1 MSETLSYKNYNP
13 RLSKKNEDRIFGK
26 GHIGGKASGLCFA
39 EEVVEKYSDVFKQC
53 VKIPESFFIATDYY
67 QMFLDYNDLNDIT
80 EDTPYDEAEI
90 RFRETKFP
98 PEYEKILYEILSK
111 MHYPLAIRSSS
122 LLEDNIK
129 YSFAGKY
136 YTTFIP
142 NRGSDRERVKQ
153 LEKAIKEIYL
163 SVYRPD
169 AVAYRRK
176 HAPGQKDLMGVIVQQ
191 LIGSQKGVYFYPE
204 VSGVGFSRNYRR
216 WTDRIKI
223 EDGVVRLVFGLGTK
237 CTGRGY
243 ARIFSLTN
251 LRLRP
256 EGNNPKEIAKNSQEA
271 FDVLNLITGE
281 VETYNINEVPQFLTY
296 HDKIGDIAQTY
307 SERENAIL
315 DINILNRSDEVFD
328 KYIFTFENFPRRHK
342 GFFSIISN
350 LFKYLEKEME
360 MAVDIEFAYNLKKD
374 EFYLLQTR
382 PLSSYESFRKVHIPK
397 DIEKKCVLLKGDR
410 MLTNGILKNI
420 RYIVYVDHKVYSQY
434 KDKHEIAR
442 IIGRLNKSIGDK
454 YILVGPGRWGSS
466 NPYLGV
472 PVIYNEISNAAMIV
486 ELGIKNG
493 DFMPELSYGT
503 HFFADLDIDNILY
516 MPVFD
521 GYKDNIFNEEWFKKG
536 TYIDTAV
543 KIFEGRFDAYLDGD
557 KMIGYVI
564 SHEK

>member
-1 MSETLSYKNYNP
+1 MLEIFSDKKYK
-13 RLSKKNEDRIFGK
+13 IFGN
-26 GHIGGKASGLCFA
+26 GSIGGKASGLSFA
-39 EEVVEKYSDVFKQC
+39 EEVLEKYYKDFKGT

-67 QMFLDYNDLNDIT
+67 EMFLEYNRLEDID
-80 EDTPYDEAEI
+80 ENTPYEEAEI
-90 RFRETKFP
+90 RFKEAEFP
-98 PEYEKILYEILSK
+98 PEYKKMLKEILQV
-111 MHYPLAIRSSS
+111 MDYPLAVRSSS

-136 YTTFIP
+136 YTTFIS
-142 NRGSDRERVKQ
+142 NRGTERERLKQ
-153 LEKAIKEIYL
+153 LEKAIKEVYL
-163 SVYRPD
+163 SVYGPD
-169 AVAYRRK
+169 AVTYRKK
-176 HAPGQKDLMGVIVQQ
+176 HASGQRELMGVIVQR
-191 LIGSQKGVYFYPE
+191 LIGSQKGIYFYPD

-256 EGNNPKEIAKNSQEA
+256 EGNNPQEIAKNSQEA
-271 FDVLNLITGE
+271 FDVLNLMTGE
-281 VETYNINEVPQFLTY
+281 LETYDINDVPQFLSY
-296 HDKIGDIAQTY
+296 HPRISDIAQVY
-307 SERENAIL
+307 SRKDNAIL
-315 DINILNRSDEVFD
+315 DLNMLSSKGGLE

-342 GFFSIISN
+342 AFFNTVSA
-350 LFKYLEKEME
+350 LFKCLESEMKVP
-360 MAVDIEFAYNLKKD
+360 VDIEFTYDLETG
-374 EFYLLQTR
+374 EFYLVQAR
-382 PLSSYESFRKVHIPK
+382 PLSSYETFRKVHIPK
-397 DIEKKCVLLKGDR
+397 DIDKRCVLLKGDR
-410 MLTNGILKNI
+410 MLTNGVLKNI
-420 RYIVYVDHKVYSQY
+420 KYIVYVDHEVYSNY

-442 IIGRLNKSIGDK
+442 IIGRINKSLGDR

-503 HFFADLDIDNILY
+503 HFFADLDADNILY

-521 GYKDNIFNEEWFKKG
+521 GYENNIFNEQWFKKG
-536 TYIDTAV
+536 SYIDTGV
-543 KIFEGRFDAYLDGD
+543 KIFEGRFDAYLDGE
-557 KMIGYVI
+557 KMVGYVI
-564 SHEK
+564 SNEK

>member
-1 MSETLSYKNYNP
+1 MLEIFSDKKYK
-13 RLSKKNEDRIFGK
+13 IFGN
-26 GHIGGKASGLCFA
+26 GSIGGKASGLSFA
-39 EEVVEKYSDVFKQC
+39 EEVLEKYYKDFKGT

-67 QMFLDYNDLNDIT
+67 EMFLEYNRLEDID
-80 EDTPYDEAEI
+80 ENTPYEEAEI
-90 RFRETKFP
+90 RFKEAEFP
-98 PEYEKILYEILSK
+98 PKYKKMLKEILQV
-111 MHYPLAIRSSS
+111 MDYPLAVRSSS

-136 YTTFIP
+136 YTTFIS
-142 NRGSDRERVKQ
+142 NRGTERERLKQ
-153 LEKAIKEIYL
+153 LEKAIKEVYL
-163 SVYRPD
+163 SVYGPD
-169 AVAYRRK
+169 AVTYRKK
-176 HAPGQKDLMGVIVQQ
+176 HASGQRELMGVIVQR
-191 LIGSQKGVYFYPE
+191 LIGSQKGIYFYPD

-256 EGNNPKEIAKNSQEA
+256 EGNNPQEIAKNSQEA
-271 FDVLNLITGE
+271 FDVLNLMTGE
-281 VETYNINEVPQFLTY
+281 LETYDINDVPQFLSY
-296 HDKIGDIAQTY
+296 HPRISDIAQVY
-307 SERENAIL
+307 LRKDNAIL
-315 DINILNRSDEVFD
+315 DLNMLSSKGGLE

-342 GFFSIISN
+342 AFFNTVSA
-350 LFKYLEKEME
+350 LFKCLESEMKVP
-360 MAVDIEFAYNLKKD
+360 VDIEFTYDLETGK
-374 EFYLLQTR
+374 FYLVQAR
-382 PLSSYESFRKVHIPK
+382 PLSSYETFRKVHIPK
-397 DIEKKCVLLKGDR
+397 DIDKRCVLLKGDR
-410 MLTNGILKNI
+410 MLTNGVLKNI
-420 RYIVYVDHKVYSQY
+420 KYIVYVDHEVYSNY

-442 IIGRLNKSIGDK
+442 IIGRINKSLGDR

-503 HFFADLDIDNILY
+503 HFFADLDADNILY

-521 GYKDNIFNEEWFKKG
+521 GYENNIFNEQWFKKG
-536 TYIDTAV
+536 SYIDTGV
-543 KIFEGRFDAYLDGD
+543 KIFEGRFDAYLDGE
-557 KMIGYVI
+557 KMVGYVI
-564 SHEK
+564 SNEK

>member
-1 MSETLSYKNYNP
+1 MLEIFSDKKYK
-13 RLSKKNEDRIFGK
+13 IFGN
-26 GHIGGKASGLCFA
+26 GSIGGKASGLSFA
-39 EEVVEKYSDVFKQC
+39 EEVLEKYYKDFKET

-67 QMFLDYNDLNDIT
+67 EMFLEYNRLEDID
-80 EDTPYDEAEI
+80 ENTPYEEAEI
-90 RFRETKFP
+90 RFKEAEFP
-98 PEYEKILYEILSK
+98 PEYKKMLKEILQV
-111 MHYPLAIRSSS
+111 MDYPLAVRSSS

-136 YTTFIP
+136 YTTFIS
-142 NRGSDRERVKQ
+142 NRGTERERLKQ
-153 LEKAIKEIYL
+153 LEKAIKEVYL
-163 SVYRPD
+163 SVYGPD
-169 AVAYRRK
+169 AVTYRKK
-176 HAPGQKDLMGVIVQQ
+176 HASGQRELMGVIVQR
-191 LIGSQKGVYFYPE
+191 LIGSQKGIYFYPD

-256 EGNNPKEIAKNSQEA
+256 EGNNPQEIAKNSQEA
-271 FDVLNLITGE
+271 FDVLNLMTGE
-281 VETYNINEVPQFLTY
+281 LETYDINDVPQFLSY
-296 HDKIGDIAQTY
+296 HPRISDIAQVY
-307 SERENAIL
+307 SRKDNAIL
-315 DINILNRSDEVFD
+315 DLNMLSSKSGLE

-342 GFFSIISN
+342 AFFNTVSA
-350 LFKYLEKEME
+350 LFKCLESEMKVP
-360 MAVDIEFAYNLKKD
+360 VDIEFTYDLETG
-374 EFYLLQTR
+374 EFYLVQAR
-382 PLSSYESFRKVHIPK
+382 PLSSYETFRKVHIPK
-397 DIEKKCVLLKGDR
+397 DIDKRCVLLKGDR
-410 MLTNGILKNI
+410 MLTNGVLKNI
-420 RYIVYVDHKVYSQY
+420 KYIVYVDHEVYSNY

-442 IIGRLNKSIGDK
+442 IIGRINKSLGDR

-503 HFFADLDIDNILY
+503 HFFADLDADNILY

-521 GYKDNIFNEEWFKKG
+521 GYENNIFNEQWFKKG
-536 TYIDTAV
+536 SYIDTGV
-543 KIFEGRFDAYLDGD
+543 KIFEGRFDAYLDGE
-557 KMIGYVI
+557 KMVGYVI
-564 SHEK
+564 SNEK

>member
-1 MSETLSYKNYNP
+1 MFETLLYKNYDP
-13 RLSKKNEDRIFGK
+13 RLNEKNKHRIFGK
-26 GHIGGKASGLCFA
+26 GHIGGKASGLSFA
-39 EEVVEKYSDVFKQC
+39 EEVLERYHEVFVKSI
-53 VKIPESFFIATDYY
+53 KIPESFFIATDYY
-67 QMFLDYNDLNDIT
+67 QMFIDYNYLNDIT
-80 EDTPYDEAEI
+80 EDTPYEEAEI
-90 RFRETKFP
+90 RFKEAKFP
-98 PEYEKILYEILSK
+98 SEYKQILYEILTK
-111 MHYPLAIRSSS
+111 MNYPLAIRSSS
-122 LLEDNIK
+122 LLEDNVK

-142 NRGSDRERVKQ
+142 NRGTMRERVNQ

-163 SVYRPD
+163 SVYGPD

-176 HAPGQKDLMGVIVQQ
+176 HAPGQKESMGVIVQQ
-191 LIGSQKGVYFYPE
+191 LIGSQKGIYFYPE

-256 EGNNPKEIAKNSQEA
+256 EGNNPREIAQNSQEA
-271 FDVLNLITGE
+271 FDVLNLISGE

-296 HDKIGDIAQTY
+296 HNKINDIAQVY
-307 SERENAIL
+307 SKKENAIF
-315 DINILNRSDEVFD
+315 DINMLNNNDIFN
-328 KYIFTFENFPRRHK
+328 KYIFTFENFPRRHR
-342 GFFSIISN
+342 GFFNIISK
-350 LFKYLEKEME
+350 LFKYLEEEMGI
-360 MAVDIEFAYNLKKD
+360 AVDIEFTYDLERE
-374 EFYLLQTR
+374 EFYLLQAR

-397 DIEKKCVLLKGDR
+397 DIEDKCILLKGDR
-410 MLTNGILKNI
+410 MITNGVLRNI
-420 RYIVYVDHKVYSQY
+420 RYILYVDHEVYSQY
-434 KDKHEIAR
+434 KDKYEIAR
-442 IIGRLNKSIGDK
+442 IIGRLNKSIGDR

-503 HFFADLDIDNILY
+503 HFFADLDVDNILY

-521 GYKDNIFNEEWFKKG
+521 GYENNIFNEEWFKKG

>member
-1 MSETLSYKNYNP
+1 MLEIFSDKKYK
-13 RLSKKNEDRIFGK
+13 IFGN
-26 GHIGGKASGLCFA
+26 GSIGGKASGLSFA
-39 EEVVEKYSDVFKQC
+39 EEVLEKYYKDFKGT

-67 QMFLDYNDLNDIT
+67 EMFLEYNRLEDID
-80 EDTPYDEAEI
+80 EDTPYEEAEI
-90 RFRETKFP
+90 RFKEAEFP
-98 PEYEKILYEILSK
+98 PEYKKMLKEILQV
-111 MHYPLAIRSSS
+111 MDYPLAVRSSS

-136 YTTFIP
+136 YTTFIS
-142 NRGSDRERVKQ
+142 NRGTERERLKQ
-153 LEKAIKEIYL
+153 LEKAIKEVYL
-163 SVYRPD
+163 SVYGPD
-169 AVAYRRK
+169 AVTYRKK
-176 HAPGQKDLMGVIVQQ
+176 HASGQRELMGVIVQR
-191 LIGSQKGVYFYPE
+191 LIGSQKGIYFYPD

-256 EGNNPKEIAKNSQEA
+256 EGNNPQEIAKNSQEA
-271 FDVLNLITGE
+271 FDVLNLMTGE
-281 VETYNINEVPQFLTY
+281 LETYDINDVPQFLSY
-296 HDKIGDIAQTY
+296 HPRISDIAQVY
-307 SERENAIL
+307 SRKDNAIL
-315 DINILNRSDEVFD
+315 DLNMLSSKSGLE

-342 GFFSIISN
+342 AFFNTVSA
-350 LFKYLEKEME
+350 LFKCLESEMKVP
-360 MAVDIEFAYNLKKD
+360 VDIEFTYDLESG
-374 EFYLLQTR
+374 EFYLVQAR
-382 PLSSYESFRKVHIPK
+382 PLSSYETFRKVHIPK
-397 DIEKKCVLLKGDR
+397 DIDKRCVLLKGDR
-410 MLTNGILKNI
+410 MLTNGVLKNI
-420 RYIVYVDHKVYSQY
+420 KYIVYVDHEVYSNY

-442 IIGRLNKSIGDK
+442 IIGRINKSLGDR

-503 HFFADLDIDNILY
+503 HFFADLDADNILY

-521 GYKDNIFNEEWFKKG
+521 GYENNIFNEQWFKKG
-536 TYIDTAV
+536 SYIDTGV
-543 KIFEGRFDAYLDGD
+543 KIFEGRFDAYLDGE
-557 KMIGYVI
+557 KMVGYVI
-564 SHEK
+564 SNEK

>member
-1 MSETLSYKNYNP
+1 MLEIFSGKKYK
-13 RLSKKNEDRIFGK
+13 IFGN
-26 GHIGGKASGLCFA
+26 GSIGGKASGLSFA
-39 EEVVEKYSDVFKQC
+39 EEVLEKYYKDFKGT

-67 QMFLDYNDLNDIT
+67 EMFLEYNRLEDID
-80 EDTPYDEAEI
+80 ENTPYEEAEI
-90 RFRETKFP
+90 RFKEAEFP
-98 PEYEKILYEILSK
+98 PEYKKMLKEILQV
-111 MHYPLAIRSSS
+111 MDYPLAVRSSS

-136 YTTFIP
+136 YTTFIS
-142 NRGSDRERVKQ
+142 NRGTERERLKQ
-153 LEKAIKEIYL
+153 LEKAIKEVYL
-163 SVYRPD
+163 SVYGPD
-169 AVAYRRK
+169 AVTYRKK
-176 HAPGQKDLMGVIVQQ
+176 HASGQRELMGVIVQR
-191 LIGSQKGVYFYPE
+191 LIGSQKGIYFYPD

-256 EGNNPKEIAKNSQEA
+256 EGNNPQEIAKNSQEA
-271 FDVLNLITGE
+271 FDVLNLMTGE
-281 VETYNINEVPQFLTY
+281 LETYDINDVPQFLSY
-296 HDKIGDIAQTY
+296 HPRISDIAQVY
-307 SERENAIL
+307 SRKDNAIL
-315 DINILNRSDEVFD
+315 NLNMLSSKSGLE

-342 GFFSIISN
+342 AFFNMVSA
-350 LFKYLEKEME
+350 LFKCLESEMKVP
-360 MAVDIEFAYNLKKD
+360 VDIEFTYDLETG
-374 EFYLLQTR
+374 EFYLVQAR
-382 PLSSYESFRKVHIPK
+382 PLSSYETFRKVHIPK
-397 DIEKKCVLLKGDR
+397 DIDKRCVLLKGDR
-410 MLTNGILKNI
+410 MLTNGVLKNI
-420 RYIVYVDHKVYSQY
+420 KYIVYVDHEVYSNY

-442 IIGRLNKSIGDK
+442 IIGRINKSLGDR

-503 HFFADLDIDNILY
+503 HFFADLDADNILY

-521 GYKDNIFNEEWFKKG
+521 GYENNIFNEQWFKKG
-536 TYIDTAV
+536 SYIDTGV
-543 KIFEGRFDAYLDGD
+543 KIFEGRFDAYLDGE
-557 KMIGYVI
+557 KMVGYVI
-564 SHEK
+564 SNEK

>member
-1 MSETLSYKNYNP
+1 MLEIFSDKKYK
-13 RLSKKNEDRIFGK
+13 IFGN
-26 GHIGGKASGLCFA
+26 GSIGGKASGLSFA
-39 EEVVEKYSDVFKQC
+39 EEVLEKYYKDFKGT

-67 QMFLDYNDLNDIT
+67 EMFLEYNRLEDID
-80 EDTPYDEAEI
+80 ENTPYEEAEI
-90 RFRETKFP
+90 RFKEAEFP
-98 PEYEKILYEILSK
+98 PEYKKMLKEILQV
-111 MHYPLAIRSSS
+111 MDYPLAVRSSS

-136 YTTFIP
+136 YTTFIS
-142 NRGSDRERVKQ
+142 NRGTERERLKQ
-153 LEKAIKEIYL
+153 LEKAIKEVYL
-163 SVYRPD
+163 SVYGPD
-169 AVAYRRK
+169 AVTYRKK
-176 HAPGQKDLMGVIVQQ
+176 HASGQRELMGVIVQR
-191 LIGSQKGVYFYPE
+191 LIGSQKGIYFYPD

-256 EGNNPKEIAKNSQEA
+256 EGNNPQEIAKNSQEA
-271 FDVLNLITGE
+271 FDVLNLMTGE
-281 VETYNINEVPQFLTY
+281 LETYDINDVPQFLSY
-296 HDKIGDIAQTY
+296 HPRISDIAQVY
-307 SERENAIL
+307 SRKDNAIL
-315 DINILNRSDEVFD
+315 DLNMLSSKSGLE

-342 GFFSIISN
+342 AFFNTVSA
-350 LFKYLEKEME
+350 LFKCLESEMKVP
-360 MAVDIEFAYNLKKD
+360 VDIEFTYDLETG
-374 EFYLLQTR
+374 EFYLVQAR
-382 PLSSYESFRKVHIPK
+382 PLSSYETFRKVHIPK
-397 DIEKKCVLLKGDR
+397 DIDKRCVLLKGDR
-410 MLTNGILKNI
+410 MLTNGVLKNI
-420 RYIVYVDHKVYSQY
+420 KYIVYVDHEVYSNY

-442 IIGRLNKSIGDK
+442 IIGRINKSLGDR

-503 HFFADLDIDNILY
+503 HFFADLDADNILY

-521 GYKDNIFNEEWFKKG
+521 GYENNIFNEQWFKKG
-536 TYIDTAV
+536 SYIDTGV
-543 KIFEGRFDAYLDGD
+543 KIFEGRFDAYLDGE
-557 KMIGYVI
+557 KMVGYVI
-564 SHEK
+564 SNEK

>member
-1 MSETLSYKNYNP
+1 MLEIFSD
-13 RLSKKNEDRIFGK
+13 KKYRIIGS
-26 GHIGGKASGLCFA
+26 GSIGGKASGLSFA
-39 EEVVEKYSDVFKQC
+39 EQVLEKYRDDFKGA

-67 QMFLDYNDLNDIT
+67 EMFLKYNKLENID
-80 EDTPYDEAEI
+80 ESTPYEEAEM
-90 RFRETKFP
+90 RFKEAEFP
-98 PEYEKILYEILSK
+98 PEYKSVLKEILQV
-111 MHYPLAIRSSS
+111 MDYPLAVRSSS
-122 LLEDNIK
+122 LLEDNIR

-136 YTTFIP
+136 YTTFIS
-142 NRGSDRERVKQ
+142 NRGTERERLKQ
-153 LEKAIKEIYL
+153 LEKAIKEVYL
-163 SVYRPD
+163 SVYGPD
-169 AVAYRRK
+169 AVTYRKK
-176 HAPGQKDLMGVIVQQ
+176 HAAGQKELMGVIVQR
-191 LIGSQKGVYFYPE
+191 LIGSQKGIYFYPD

-251 LRLRP
+251 LKLRP
-256 EGNNPKEIAKNSQEA
+256 EGNNPQEIARNSQEA

-281 VETYNINEVPQFLTY
+281 LETYNINEVPHFLNY
-296 HDKIGDIAQTY
+296 HSKIRDIAQIY
-307 SERENAIL
+307 SRKENAIL
-315 DINILNRSDEVFD
+315 DINMLNLKGGHE

-342 GFFSIISN
+342 TFFNTVST
-350 LFKYLEKEME
+350 LFKCLEAEMKVP
-360 MAVDIEFAYNLKKD
+360 VDIEFTYDLD
-374 EFYLLQTR
+374 TGEFYLVQAR
-382 PLSSYESFRKVHIPK
+382 PLSSYENFRRVHIPK

-410 MLTNGILKNI
+410 MLTNGVLKNI
-420 RYIVYVDHKVYSQY
+420 KYIVYVDHEVYTNY

-442 IIGRLNKSIGDK
+442 IVGRINRSLGDR

-503 HFFADLDIDNILY
+503 HFFADLDADNILY

-521 GYKDNIFNEEWFKKG
+521 GYEGNIFNEEWFKKG
-536 TYIDTAV
+536 NFIDTGV
-543 KIFEGRFDAYLDGD
+543 KIFEGRFDAYLDGE
-557 KMIGYVI
+557 KMVGYVV
-564 SHEK
+564 SNEK

>member
-1 MSETLSYKNYNP
+1 MLEIFSGKKYK
-13 RLSKKNEDRIFGK
+13 IFGN
-26 GHIGGKASGLCFA
+26 GSIGGKASGLSFA
-39 EEVVEKYSDVFKQC
+39 EEVLEKYYKDFKGT

-67 QMFLDYNDLNDIT
+67 EMFLEYNRLEDID
-80 EDTPYDEAEI
+80 ENTPYEEAEI
-90 RFRETKFP
+90 RFKEAEFP
-98 PEYEKILYEILSK
+98 PEYKKMLKEILQV
-111 MHYPLAIRSSS
+111 MDYPLAVRSSS

-136 YTTFIP
+136 YTTFIS
-142 NRGSDRERVKQ
+142 NRGTERERLKQ
-153 LEKAIKEIYL
+153 LEKAIKEVYL
-163 SVYRPD
+163 SVYGPD
-169 AVAYRRK
+169 AVTYRKK
-176 HAPGQKDLMGVIVQQ
+176 HASGQRELMGVIVQR
-191 LIGSQKGVYFYPE
+191 LIGSQKGIYFYPD

-256 EGNNPKEIAKNSQEA
+256 EGNNPQEIAKNSQEA
-271 FDVLNLITGE
+271 FDVLNLMTGE
-281 VETYNINEVPQFLTY
+281 LETYDINDVPQFLSY
-296 HDKIGDIAQTY
+296 HPRISDIAQVY
-307 SERENAIL
+307 SRKDNAIL
-315 DINILNRSDEVFD
+315 DLNMLSSKSGLE

-342 GFFSIISN
+342 AFFNTVSA
-350 LFKYLEKEME
+350 LFKCLESEMKVP
-360 MAVDIEFAYNLKKD
+360 VDIEFTYDLETG
-374 EFYLLQTR
+374 EFYLVQAR
-382 PLSSYESFRKVHIPK
+382 PLSSYETFRKVHIPK
-397 DIEKKCVLLKGDR
+397 DIDKRCVLLKGDR
-410 MLTNGILKNI
+410 MLTNGVLKNI
-420 RYIVYVDHKVYSQY
+420 KYIVYVDHEVYSNY

-442 IIGRLNKSIGDK
+442 IIGRINKSLGDR

-503 HFFADLDIDNILY
+503 HFFADLDADNILY

-521 GYKDNIFNEEWFKKG
+521 GYENNIFNEQWFKKG
-536 TYIDTAV
+536 SYIDTGV
-543 KIFEGRFDAYLDGD
+543 KIFEGRFDAYLDGE
-557 KMIGYVI
+557 KMVGYVI
-564 SHEK
+564 SNEK